1 MHHASKLTQLKAAPA
16 WHAGSWM
23 KLRNI
28 GVLVTAGQLQGV
40 FTPMSKW
47 ARWPSDAGLAAA
59 AASRYDSNVVAG
71 ALAAKSL
78 LYYLRILAGENL
90 DLCFLRMQT
99 NLSSLMSLIR
109 Y

>member
-1 MHHASKLTQLKAAPA
+1 MHHAFKLTQPDAASA
-16 WHAGSWM
+16 RRAGSWA

-71 ALAAKSL
+71 APH
-78 LYYLRILAGENL
+78 
-90 DLCFLRMQT
+90 C
-99 NLSSLMSLIR
+99 LSFCWGFQDRDTCQESCAELK
-109 Y
+109 